1 MATKSNQIMKQL
13 RLIYLL
19 SFISLAASAQE
30 TIYPAPKQE
39 KTIYLSHATIHVGNG
54 QVIENGALVF
64 TAGKI
69 TAVGSNMTAP
79 ADATVL
85 DLQGKHVYPGIIA
98 PLSTVGLTEVEAVR
112 STNDFSEIGEINPS
126 VRAIVAYN
134 TDSKVIN
141 TLRSNGILLAQI
153 TPEGGMIPGS
163 SSVVQFDAWN
173 WEDAAYLK
181 DGALHFYMPS
191 LLPPTAP
198 VGRGPA
204 IPEDRIKEAMERINQ
219 VKAFFREAQAY
230 NQEEKH
236 TATNLKFEAVHR
248 LFTHQE
254 KLFIHCNLVKEILLA
269 IDFAK
274 EFGFDVVIAGG
285 EDSWMIADLLK
296 QNNIAV
302 VLKQAHSL
310 PVMQDDDVDQPYKT
324 AAQLQKA
331 GVLFCLSNEGFWQ
344 QRNLPFEAGTSST
357 YGLTKEEALSAVTLN
372 TAKILGIDKTTG
384 SLETGKDANI
394 TISTG
399 DILDMKSSIITQAF
413 IQGREIDLNNKHKQ
427 LYERYKHKYGL
438 K

>member
-1 MATKSNQIMKQL
+1 MKQL
-13 RLIYLL
+13 TLIYLL
-19 SFISLAASAQE
+19 SLTSLAATAQE
-30 TIYPAPKQE
+30 TMYPALKQE
-39 KTIYLSHATIHVGNG
+39 KTICLSHATIHVGNG
-54 QVIENGALVF
+54 QVIENGSLVF

-69 TAVGSNMTAP
+69 TAVGSNVAAP
-79 ADATVL
+79 PEATVL
-85 DLQGKHVYPGIIA
+85 DLQGTHVYPGIIA
-98 PLSTVGLTEVEAVR
+98 PLTTVGLTEVEAVR
-112 STNDFSEIGEINPS
+112 STNDFSEVGDINPS
-126 VRAIVAYN
+126 VRSLVAYN

-141 TLRSNGILLAQI
+141 TLRSNGILLAQV
-153 TPEGGMIPGS
+153 TPEGGMISGS

-191 LLPPTAP
+191 LLPPPAP
-198 VGRGPA
+198 VGRVA
-204 IPEDRIKEAMERINQ
+204 IPEDRIKESMEKINQ

-230 NQEEKH
+230 TQEEKH
-236 TATNLKFEAVHR
+236 TATNLKFEAVRR

-254 KLFIHCNLVKEILLA
+254 KLFIHCNLVKEMLLA

-344 QRNLPFEAGTSST
+344 QRNLPFEAGTATT
-357 YGLTKEEALSAVTLN
+357 YGLTKEEALTAVTLN

-384 SLETGKDANI
+384 SLEAGKDANI

-399 DILDMKSSIITQAF
+399 DILDMRSSIITQAF
-413 IQGREIDLNNKHKQ
+413 IQGRAINLDNKHKQ
-427 LYERYKHKYGL
+427 LFERYKYKYGL

>member
-1 MATKSNQIMKQL
+1 MKQL
-13 RLIYLL
+13 TFIYLL
-19 SFISLAASAQE
+19 SLISLAATAQE
-30 TIYPAPKQE
+30 TIYPALKQG

-54 QVIENGALVF
+54 QVIENGTLVF

-69 TAVGSNMTAP
+69 TAVGSNVAAP
-79 ADATVL
+79 SADVTIL

-112 STNDFSEIGEINPS
+112 STNDFNEVGDINPS
-126 VRAIVAYN
+126 IRALVAYN

-153 TPEGGMIPGS
+153 APEGGMIPGS

-181 DGALHFYMPS
+181 DDALHFYMPS
-191 LLPPTAP
+191 LLAPAAP
-198 VGRGPA
+198 VGRVT
-204 IPEDRIKEAMERINQ
+204 IPDDKIKESMEKINL
-219 VKAFFREAQAY
+219 VKAFFREAKAY

-236 TATNLKFEAVHR
+236 TATNLKFEAVSR

-274 EFGFDVVIAGG
+274 EFGIDVVIAGG
-285 EDSWMIADLLK
+285 GDSWMVADLLK
-296 QNNIAV
+296 QHNIAV
-302 VLKQAHSL
+302 VLNQPHSL

-331 GVLFCLSNEGFWQ
+331 GVLFCISNEGFWQ
-344 QRNLPFEAGTSST
+344 QRNLPFDAGTAST
-357 YGLTKEEALSAVTLN
+357 YGLTKEEALSAVTLS
-372 TAKILGIDKTTG
+372 TARILGIDKTTG
-384 SLETGKDANI
+384 SLEAGKDANI
-394 TISTG
+394 TVSTG

>member
-1 MATKSNQIMKQL
+1 
-13 RLIYLL
+13 
-19 SFISLAASAQE
+19 
-30 TIYPAPKQE
+30 
-39 KTIYLSHATIHVGNG
+39 
-54 QVIENGALVF
+54 
-64 TAGKI
+64 
-69 TAVGSNMTAP
+69 
-79 ADATVL
+79 
-85 DLQGKHVYPGIIA
+85 
-98 PLSTVGLTEVEAVR
+98 VEAVR
-112 STNDFSEIGEINPS
+112 STNDFNEVGDINPS
-126 VRAIVAYN
+126 IRSLVAYN

-153 TPEGGMIPGS
+153 TPEGGMLPGS

-191 LLPPTAP
+191 LLPPAAP
-198 VGRGPA
+198 VGRVA
-204 IPEDRIKEAMERINQ
+204 IPDDKIKDAMDRINQ
-219 VKAFFREAQAY
+219 VKAFFREARAY
-230 NQEEKH
+230 TQEEKH
-236 TATNLKFEAVHR
+236 TATNLKFEAVRR
-248 LFTHQE
+248 LFTHEE
-254 KLFIHCNLVKEILLA
+254 KLFIHCNLVKEMLLA

-274 EFGFDVVIAGG
+274 EFGFEVVIAGG
-285 EDSWMIADLLK
+285 QDSWMITDLLK

-302 VLKQAHSL
+302 VLMQPHSL

-344 QRNLPFEAGTSST
+344 QRNLPFEAGTAST
-357 YGLTKEEALSAVTLN
+357 YGMTTEEALSAVTLN

-399 DILDMKSSIITQAF
+399 DILDMKSSIITQAY
-413 IQGREIDLNNKHKQ
+413 IQGRAINLDNKHKE
-427 LYERYKHKYGL
+427 LFERYKYKYGL

>member
-1 MATKSNQIMKQL
+1 MKQL
-13 RLIYLL
+13 TLIYLL
-19 SFISLAASAQE
+19 SLSSLAVTAQE
-30 TIYPAPKQE
+30 TIYPAGKQE
-39 KTIYLSHATIHVGNG
+39 KTICLSHATIHVGNG
-54 QVIENGALVF
+54 QVIENGSLVF
-64 TAGKI
+64 TAGRI
-69 TAVGSNMTAP
+69 TAVGTNVTTP

-112 STNDFSEIGEINPS
+112 STNDFSEIGDINPS
-126 VRAIVAYN
+126 VRALVAYN

-153 TPEGGMIPGS
+153 TPEGGIIPGS

-191 LLPPTAP
+191 LLPPMAP
-198 VGRGPA
+198 PAGRPA
-204 IPEDRIKEAMERINQ
+204 IPDDKIKDAMEKINQ
-219 VKAFFREAQAY
+219 VKAFFREAKAY
-230 NQEEKH
+230 TQEEKH
-236 TATNLKFEAVHR
+236 SATNLKFEAVRR
-248 LFTHQE
+248 LFTRQE
-254 KLFIHCNLVKEILLA
+254 KLFIHCDLVKEILLA
-269 IDFAK
+269 VDFAK

-285 EDSWMIADLLK
+285 QDSWMIADLLK
-296 QNNIAV
+296 QNNISV
-302 VLKQAHSL
+302 VLKQPHSL

-344 QRNLPFEAGTSST
+344 QRNLPFEAGTAGT
-357 YGLTKEEALSAVTLN
+357 YGMTKEEALSAVTLN

-384 SLETGKDANI
+384 SLEAGKDANI

-399 DILDMKSSIITQAF
+399 DLLDMRSSIITDAF
-413 IQGREIDLNNKHKQ
+413 IQGRAINLNNKHKQ
-427 LYERYKHKYGL
+427 LFERYKYKYGL
-438 K
+438 N

>member
-1 MATKSNQIMKQL
+1 MKQL
-13 RLIYLL
+13 KLTYLL
-19 SFISLAASAQE
+19 SLASLAATAQE
-30 TIYPAPKQE
+30 IIYPATKQE

-69 TAVGSNMTAP
+69 TAVGSNVAAP

-112 STNDFSEIGEINPS
+112 STNDFSEVGDINPS
-126 VRAIVAYN
+126 VRALVAYN

-163 SSVVQFDAWN
+163 SSVVQFDTWN

-191 LLPPTAP
+191 LLPPAAP
-198 VGRGPA
+198 VGRVTIPA
-204 IPEDRIKEAMERINQ
+204 DRIKESMEQINK

-230 NQEEKH
+230 SQDEKH
-236 TATNLKFEAVHR
+236 TTTNLKFEAVRR

-302 VLKQAHSL
+302 VLKQPHSL

-331 GVLFCLSNEGFWQ
+331 GVLFCISNEGFWQ
-344 QRNLPFEAGTSST
+344 QRNLPFEAGTTST

-384 SLETGKDANI
+384 SLEAGKDANI

-413 IQGREIDLNNKHKQ
+413 IQGRAINLDNKHKQ
-427 LYERYKHKYGL
+427 LYERYKYKYGL
-438 K
+438 R